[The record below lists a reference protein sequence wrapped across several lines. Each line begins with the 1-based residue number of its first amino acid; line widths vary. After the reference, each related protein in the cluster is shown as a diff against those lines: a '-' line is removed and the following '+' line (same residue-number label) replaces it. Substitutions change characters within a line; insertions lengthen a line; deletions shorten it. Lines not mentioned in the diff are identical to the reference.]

1 MGDEGANALA
11 RAMKANETLQSLFL
25 LYTTASNVCGR

>member
-11 RAMKANETLQSLFL
+11 RAMKANETLVYIAAGVYSVQ
-25 LYTTASNVCGR
+25 V